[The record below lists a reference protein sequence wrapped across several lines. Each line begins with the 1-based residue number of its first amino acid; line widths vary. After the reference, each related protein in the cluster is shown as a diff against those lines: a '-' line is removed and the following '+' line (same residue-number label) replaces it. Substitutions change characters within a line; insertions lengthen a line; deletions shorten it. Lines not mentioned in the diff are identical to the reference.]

1 MFGYVKPAYG
11 ELRVREHELYKA
23 YYCGLC
29 RAMGRTTGQLSR
41 FSLNYDLVFLAMMRQ
56 VFEGART
63 KLSLRRCPVHP
74 VKKRPS
80 VGMNGALSYASY
92 ASAILTAGKIRDDIA
107 DERAVRRAA
116 ARLELAACRTLRRR
130 SKKSLP
136 DLADFVCAHLARLR
150 EYELAGEKS
159 VDTVS
164 AVFGDLLSDVM
175 SFGLEGDTHRVA
187 ASVGRS
193 LGRIVY
199 ITDAADDAFRDIANG
214 SYNPFAASLGSDICE
229 RREVYDLRGHR
240 RVRGVLKR
248 PAAEDVLCSASYI
261 IRDLNA
267 AAALADFSACPE
279 LRGIIE
285 NIILLGIPGELRQV
299 LGLVPPPTAAADT
312 KQ

>member
-130 SKKSLP
+130 SEKSLP

-164 AVFGDLLSDVM
+164 AVFGDLLSDVSCTSRM
-175 SFGLEGDTHRVA
+175 PPTMHSAILRTGATIRLRHLSAVISASAARYTTFADTAECAVCL
-187 ASVGRS
+187 SVR
-193 LGRIVY
+193 LPR
-199 ITDAADDAFRDIANG
+199 T
-214 SYNPFAASLGSDICE
+214 
-229 RREVYDLRGHR
+229 
-240 RVRGVLKR
+240 
-248 PAAEDVLCSASYI
+248 CSARLHIS
-261 IRDLNA
+261 
-267 AAALADFSACPE
+267 SA
-279 LRGIIE
+279 I
-285 NIILLGIPGELRQV
+285 
-299 LGLVPPPTAAADT
+299 
-312 KQ
+312 

>member
-1 MFGYVKPAYG
+1 
-11 ELRVREHELYKA
+11 
-23 YYCGLC
+23 
-29 RAMGRTTGQLSR
+29 
-41 FSLNYDLVFLAMMRQ
+41 
-56 VFEGART
+56 
-63 KLSLRRCPVHP
+63 
-74 VKKRPS
+74 
-80 VGMNGALSYASY
+80 
-92 ASAILTAGKIRDDIA
+92 
-107 DERAVRRAA
+107 
-116 ARLELAACRTLRRR
+116 
-130 SKKSLP
+130 
-136 DLADFVCAHLARLR
+136 
-150 EYELAGEKS
+150 
-159 VDTVS
+159 
-164 AVFGDLLSDVM
+164 
-175 SFGLEGDTHRVA
+175 VA

>member
-1 MFGYVKPAYG
+1 MSLPHA
-11 ELRVREHELYKA
+11 EL
-23 YYCGLC
+23 C
-29 RAMGRTTGQLSR
+29 
-41 FSLNYDLVFLAMMRQ
+41 
-56 VFEGART
+56 
-63 KLSLRRCPVHP
+63 
-74 VKKRPS
+74 
-80 VGMNGALSYASY
+80 
-92 ASAILTAGKIRDDIA
+92 
-107 DERAVRRAA
+107 AA
-116 ARLELAACRTLRRR
+116 ARKKASPILRTLCVLTLQG
-130 SKKSLP
+130 SVNTSLP
-136 DLADFVCAHLARLR
+136 
-150 EYELAGEKS
+150 EKNPS
-159 VDTVS
+159 IRFPRCS
-164 AVFGDLLSDVM
+164 AIFSRTLCRS
-175 SFGLEGDTHRVA
+175 GLKATRTAWA

-299 LGLVPPPTAAADT
+299 LGLVPPADRGSRHET
-312 KQ
+312 VKGLVL

>member
-1 MFGYVKPAYG
+1 
-11 ELRVREHELYKA
+11 
-23 YYCGLC
+23 
-29 RAMGRTTGQLSR
+29 
-41 FSLNYDLVFLAMMRQ
+41 
-56 VFEGART
+56 
-63 KLSLRRCPVHP
+63 
-74 VKKRPS
+74 
-80 VGMNGALSYASY
+80 MNGALSYASY

-130 SKKSLP
+130 SEKSLP

-240 RVRGVLKR
+240 RVRGVPKR

-261 IRDLNA
+261 IRDRNA
-267 AAALADFSACPE
+267 AAGLADFSACPE
-279 LRGIIE
+279 VRGIIE